1 MFQNNSNSN
10 QFASLSEED
19 KDMLA
24 RINAYSEKVLGDID
38 PQKTRVSFQLDKL
51 KPVMQEIADEKG
63 LSLEDVFIKYMD
75 LASIVSA
82 KQDAMLKEDLDEQG
96 LVDFTE
102 F

>member
-1 MFQNNSNSN
+1 
-10 QFASLSEED
+10 
-19 KDMLA
+19 MLA

-51 KPVMQEIADEKG
+51 KPIMQEIADEKG

-82 KQDAMLKEDLDEQG
+82 RQDAKLKEDLDEQG